1 MTSSILHL
9 PPLRLRL
16 TEAEFCGW
24 LGQAAPGDIIE
35 YHRGFLALDR
45 MPAAQRLA
53 ERDRTELLKLA
64 RRALWAAE
72 HDLVHLVQSRHGPDD
87 YSYLAIARH
96 RPKTPPV
103 SLSALLNE
111 EAA

>member
-1 MTSSILHL
+1 MTSTIVQL

-16 TEAEFCGW
+16 TEIEFCGW
-24 LGQAAPGDIIE
+24 LGQAGPGETIE

-45 MPAAQRLA
+45 IPAAQRLP
-53 ERDRTELLKLA
+53 ERDCRELLKLA

-72 HDLVHLVQSRHGPDD
+72 QDLVHLVQSRHGADD
-87 YSYLAIARH
+87 YSYFAVARL

-103 SLSALLNE
+103 SLSALLTE
-111 EAA
+111 EVV